1 MVSWVNLL
9 LGGLPF
15 VFILIGKRL
24 ERRGIP
30 GWGLRKYYHIV
41 LYGLLGIYAVIHPTL
56 QSMGYSLGTFVL
68 LNVVFTLFTSYDIN
82 TVIRSGVRDGESP
95 MTLQVNNALT
105 LFFII
110 LILIFFQRWVFV
122 LSSFV
127 LAFGDG
133 MGEVMGRP
141 FGRVTFHVFNRK
153 SILGSLAVMAG
164 SGASLLFVNTHYAL
178 GISIPVIFAY
188 AVGFTVLEM
197 VAYSFTDNLFIQ
209 LASVGI
215 YYLQTYV

>member
-1 MVSWVNLL
+1 MVSWANLL

-15 VFILIGKRL
+15 LFILIGKRL
-24 ERRGIP
+24 ERWGAP

-56 QSMGYSLGTFVL
+56 LSMGYSLGIFVL
-68 LNVVFTLFTSYDIN
+68 LNAVLTLFTSYDIN
-82 TVIRSGVRDGESP
+82 AIIKSGVREGEDP
-95 MTLQVNNALT
+95 ITLQVNNALT
-105 LFFII
+105 LFFIV
-110 LILIFFQRWVFV
+110 LILLLFQRWVFV

-141 FGRVTFHVFNRK
+141 FGRVTFNVFNRK

-178 GISIPVIFAY
+178 GISAPVIFAY
-188 AVGFTVLEM
+188 AAGFTVLEM
-197 VAYSFTDNLFIQ
+197 VAYSFTDNLLIQ

-215 YYLQTYV
+215 YYLQT

>member
-1 MVSWVNLL
+1 MVSWANLL

-15 VFILIGKRL
+15 LFILIGKRL
-24 ERRGIP
+24 ESWGAP

-56 QSMGYSLGTFVL
+56 LSMGYSLGIFVL
-68 LNVVFTLFTSYDIN
+68 LNAVLTLFTSYDIN
-82 TVIRSGVRDGESP
+82 AIIKSGVREGEDP
-95 MTLQVNNALT
+95 ITLQVNNALT
-105 LFFII
+105 LFFIV
-110 LILIFFQRWVFV
+110 LILLLFQRWVFV

-141 FGRVTFHVFNRK
+141 FGRVTFNVFNRK

-178 GISIPVIFAY
+178 GISAPVIFAY
-188 AVGFTVLEM
+188 AAGFTVLEM
-197 VAYSFTDNLFIQ
+197 VAYSFTDNLLIQ

-215 YYLQTYV
+215 YYLQT